1 MHIDSS
7 PQNAHLCMCTSIKTQ
22 LFFVCTATFLLQAG
36 FKFWLAAN
44 SIAAH
49 YILLHQAWSLRMG
62 LYSGGKKT
70 TNKHA
75 QKDNRQ
81 SPLKAMMRDW
91 WCARHKQLSHKWF
104 VSSQLLTR
112 LQRSDEVLWGSWL
125 DSPLVAWMVSRKQ
138 TDDFCMCKCF
148 HLLTLTLTLTQDE
161 MKADNRMKPGC
172 ASVGVQTNNSGV

>member
-7 PQNAHLCMCTSIKTQ
+7 LQNAHLCLCTSSKT
-22 LFFVCTATFLLQAG
+22 LFVYPATFLLQAG

-49 YILLHQAWSLRMG
+49 YIVLRQAWRLRMG

-70 TNKHA
+70 TNKHTHA
-75 QKDNRQ
+75 QKVNRQ
-81 SPLKAMMRDW
+81 SPVKAMMRDW
-91 WCARHKQLSHKWF
+91 WCVQHKQLSHKWF
-104 VSSQLLTR
+104 ASSQLLTR
-112 LQRSDEVLWGSWL
+112 LQRSDEVLWGLWL

-148 HLLTLTLTLTQDE
+148 HLAYTGWNE
-161 MKADNRMKPGC
+161 SR
-172 ASVGVQTNNSGV
+172 